1 MKGLLDTVSITHHN
15 APAMSDSIKIT
26 SNIEIPRSDLTFRTA
41 RSGGPGGQHV
51 NTADTKVILSYNIAD
66 SAVLRDAL
74 SDAKFERLVERLGNK
89 LDKEG
94 VLQVT
99 CQETRSQLSNKEI
112 AVERFAA
119 ILKGAL
125 VEPKKRKKTKPSR
138 AAKERRLQSKKK
150 RGNLKKDRSTSWG

>member
-1 MKGLLDTVSITHHN
+1 
-15 APAMSDSIKIT
+15 MSDVIQIA
-26 SNIEIPRSDLTFRTA
+26 SNIEIPRSDLNFRTA

-51 NTADTKVILSYNIAD
+51 NTADTKVILSYDIAN
-66 SAVLRDAL
+66 SAVLREAL
-74 SDAKFERLVERLGNK
+74 SEAKFERLVERLGNK

-112 AVERFAA
+112 AVERFTA

-138 AAKERRLQSKKK
+138 AAKERRLQAKK
-150 RGNLKKDRSTSWG
+150 RQSDRKKERRKVW